1 LKLLYLPLTNVVTFL
16 PSPKPQSMSD
26 HFNGS
31 FWNKWDLHL
40 HSPYTHLAG
49 KYNCDMATWAKA
61 IKDNNIKVVG
71 LTNYFI
77 ISEQEYNEAVASLG
91 QDVFVIPNVE
101 FRTNDRNADNDYINI
116 HVLFNPKEV
125 SIKKI
130 NEILTRIELNN
141 IANTSSL
148 YCSMDLLQQIGF
160 DNATIS
166 VDALIDQLKS
176 DLLPK
181 DYIIAGVPNGYGGF
195 HPDKKPR
202 NIHLAEK
209 MDQLSQ
215 MMIAR
220 KEDTAFFLST
230 DNERAKLGFPPKPVV
245 VCSDAHTISDIGKKT
260 TWIKGELSF
269 EGLRQIL
276 YEPKYRVSCN
286 DSVQKPYRAIESITF
301 SFPSGTILRN
311 TQTNSDQ
318 PFCLTELRHEI
329 PFSPYFTCI
338 IGGRGAGKSTIVNMI
353 AQHLGDKTAFF
364 KNNKIVVD
372 GDTNVVKDYDKN
384 FLSIKGTN
392 EVEFISQGR
401 VEELAEG
408 GRLTDLVFTERIKAI
423 GSEFSEQEKI
433 LLDRIGLVDQSIK
446 IVFEL
451 EGLNGKLD
459 AKSLSLENDEK
470 IVASIENDTYKDLS
484 AKIAETSAAIAVI
497 KDNKAAYSGLLTHLS
512 SLLAKYEIAIAT
524 NDYATRLNEILV
536 HISGIDEITKTDEGY
551 MVDLKVYTET
561 DNKLGSLDDELV
573 KLKAAVVAYFQGLG
587 TTEDIIADVDRA
599 TSNISATKR
608 EIEELKQQIKEKT
621 ERLAT
626 LSKQIDELAPLATK
640 CEQIIQTRLAKINL
654 DLAIQ
659 NDNVEKIKFEYNFGV
674 KKFETALFKE
684 FNETF
689 QLYHKSNLS
698 WENINWSLR
707 LVKPNE
713 AFLALSF
720 SDYLA
725 NPELRKIDKN
735 SLYGKVFYELFSKSS
750 NFDIYKLLIK
760 KHLYDVSANVDIV
773 GYYGN
778 SPLTSCS
785 FGQRCTAVIVTLLMT
800 GMKPLLIDEPEAHLD
815 NRLIAEYLVNLI
827 QDKKSERQIIFATH
841 NANFVVNGDS
851 ELIHILDV
859 PKNKV
864 YTEITSTTIEN
875 LAHRKTLLS
884 LEGGE
889 EAFRNRDRKLLSNAP
904 AH

>member
-1 LKLLYLPLTNVVTFL
+1 
-16 PSPKPQSMSD
+16 MSVN
-26 HFNGS
+26 FNGS

-40 HSPYTHLAG
+40 HSPFTHLNC
-49 KYNCDMATWAKA
+49 KYNCDIDTWAKA
-61 IKDNNIKVVG
+61 IKDSNIKVIG

-77 ISEQEYNEAVASLG
+77 ISEQEYNDSVAALG
-91 QDVFVIPNVE
+91 NEVLVIPNVE

-141 IANTSSL
+141 MANPTSL
-148 YCSMDLLQQIGF
+148 YCSMERLQEIGF
-160 DNATIS
+160 DKATIS
-166 VDALIDQLKS
+166 VDALIDQLKR
-176 DLLPK
+176 DLPAK

-195 HPDKKPR
+195 HPDNKPR
-202 NIHLAEK
+202 NVELAKK
-209 MDQLSQ
+209 MDHLSQ
-215 MMIAR
+215 IMFGR
-220 KEDTAFFLST
+220 KEDTEFFLST
-230 DNERAKLGFPPKPVV
+230 DNARAKLGFPPKPVV

-276 YEPKYRVSCN
+276 YEPKYRVNCN
-286 DSVQKPYRAIESITF
+286 DNIQKPFRAIESITF

-311 TQTNSDQ
+311 NQTNSDQ

-353 AQHLGDKTAFF
+353 AQHLGDKTTFF
-364 KNNKIVVD
+364 KNNKILVNA
-372 GDTNVVKDYDKN
+372 DTSVLKDYDKN
-384 FLSIKGTN
+384 FMSIKGTN

-408 GRLTDLVFTERIKAI
+408 GRLTDLVFIERIKAI
-423 GSEFSEQEKI
+423 GSEFSEQEKA
-433 LLDRIGLVDQSIK
+433 LSDRIGLVDESIK

-451 EGLNGKLD
+451 ETLNGRLS
-459 AKSLSLENDEK
+459 AKILSLENDEK
-470 IVASIENDTYKDLS
+470 IVASIENEEYKALS
-484 AKIAETSAAIAVI
+484 AKIAEVSKVI
-497 KDNKAAYSGLLTHLS
+497 SIIKQDKAAYIGFLGNLSTLLS
-512 SLLAKYEIAIAT
+512 KNEIADPT
-524 NDYATRLNEILV
+524 NEYAARLNEILL
-536 HISGIDEITKTDEGY
+536 HISTIEELKRTDKGY
-551 MVDLKVYTET
+551 EVSTKVYADT
-561 DNKLGSLDDELV
+561 DNKLAELE
-573 KLKAAVVAYFQGLG
+573 KELLQLKASVVAYFQALG

-599 TSNISATKR
+599 TSNISAIKR
-608 EIEELKQQIKEKT
+608 EIEELKQEIKLKVED
-621 ERLAT
+621 LAN
-626 LSKQIDELAPLATK
+626 LSDKIAVLPLFAKK
-640 CEQIIQTRLAKINL
+640 CEEIIEARLTKINSDL
-654 DLAIQ
+654 DVQ
-659 NDNVEKIKFEYNFGV
+659 NENVEKIRFEYNFGTN
-674 KKFETALFKE
+674 KFESSLFKD
-684 FNETF
+684 FYETF
-689 QLYHKSNLS
+689 KSYHKSNLS
-698 WENINWSLR
+698 WDNIYWGLK
-707 LVKPNE
+707 LVKPDEN
-713 AFLALSF
+713 FVSLSYH
-720 SDYLA
+720 DYLA
-725 NPELRKIDKN
+725 KSELQKIDKN
-735 SLYGKVFYELFSKSS
+735 SLNGKVFFEIFSKSS

-760 KHLYDVSANVDIV
+760 KHLYNIPANVDII

-827 QDKKSERQIIFATH
+827 QDKKNERQIIFATH
-841 NANFVVNGDS
+841 NANFVVNGDA

-875 LAHRKTLLS
+875 LAHRKTLLK

-889 EAFRNRDRKLLSNAP
+889 EAFRSRDRKLLSSTSTN
-904 AH
+904 